1 MGGILLKTLKFG
13 IIGALS
19 ITLLIGCTSN
29 SNETKASNKEASTA
43 VKEKEIVY
51 ENVMFEQK
59 EVRKLEI
66 SRVNSKDVY
75 NVINNENIKTI
86 FTSME
91 SAEKKTLLLDQEA
104 KNYIHS
110 KMKVTYQDNSI
121 QEFFVWI
128 ESDGD
133 IVIAKASDETHGE
146 GYDLREDNSKK
157 IIQFFEKEF

>member
-13 IIGALS
+13 IIGALFF
-19 ITLLIGCTSN
+19 IGLVGCTSDT
-29 SNETKASNKEASTA
+29 NETKALNKEVSNTA
-43 VKEKEIVY
+43 QGETVSKK
-51 ENVMFEQK
+51 VMFQQK
-59 EVRKLEI
+59 EVKKLEI
-66 SRVNSKDVY
+66 SRVNSKGVY

-86 FTSME
+86 FTSMG
-91 SAEKKTLLLDQEA
+91 SAEKKTLLLNQEA

-128 ESDGD
+128 EPDGD
-133 IVIAKASDETHGE
+133 IVIAKASDETHVE

-157 IIQFFEKEF
+157 IFQFFGKEF